1 MVEYVRLSAPALT
14 EVSARIFQAAGGSRA
29 EALEI
34 ASNLVAANLAGHD
47 SHGVFRI
54 PRYLDWLKR
63 GYLRFGQHISVITE
77 NTVMA
82 SLNGNDGFG
91 QVLGREAV
99 EFGLA
104 KAQPTG
110 LSLVALRHG
119 GHLGRIGAWAELAAE
134 AGYVSIHFVNVANSQ
149 LVAPYGGRERR
160 MSTAPVAIGIPNGK
174 DDHFILDF
182 STARSAEGKIL
193 VAYESGK
200 AVPEG
205 NLIDADGKFT
215 TDPLALYGKV
225 NEGAA
230 PNPRG
235 GSGALVAMGDHKGSG
250 LALACELL
258 AGVVTGSGTVGGGTQ
273 PWNGMLS
280 IYIDPKMID
289 RAQNFPAAVSG
300 YIDFVRS
307 CKPQASVEGVMV
319 PGDPERRCRKDR
331 LVNRIPLAADG
342 WNKII
347 QSAEA
352 LGVTRD
358 TIHEILD
365 AAAGDKKNG

>member
-14 EVSARIFQAAGGSRA
+14 EISARIFEAAGGEKK

-54 PRYLDWLKR
+54 PRYLDWVKR
-63 GYLRFGQHISVITE
+63 GYLRFGQHIGVLTE
-77 NTVMA
+77 NAVMA
-82 SLNGNDGFG
+82 SLDGNYGFG

-99 EFGLA
+99 ELGLA
-104 KAQPTG
+104 KAKANG
-110 LSLVALRHG
+110 LALVALRHG

-149 LVAPYGGRERR
+149 LVAPFGGRERR
-160 MSTAPVAIGIPNGK
+160 MSTAPVAIGIPNGS

-182 STARSAEGKIL
+182 STAKSAEGKIL
-193 VAYESGK
+193 VAYQSGK

-205 NLIDADGKFT
+205 NLIDADGRFS
-215 TDPLALYGKV
+215 TDPLALYGQV
-225 NEGAA
+225 GEGEA

-250 LALACELL
+250 LAIACELL
-258 AGVVTGSGTVGGGTQ
+258 AGVVTGSGIVGNGKQ

-280 IYIDPKMID
+280 IYIDAKMID
-289 RAQNFPAAVSG
+289 RDQNVPELVAG
-300 YIDFVRS
+300 YIEFVRS
-307 CKPQASVEGVMV
+307 CKPQAGVQDVMV
-319 PGDPERRCRKDR
+319 PGDPERRHRKER
-331 LVNRIPLAADG
+331 LAKGIPLAVDG
-342 WNKII
+342 WNNII
-347 QSAEA
+347 RSAEA
-352 LGVTRD
+352 LGIARN
-358 TIHEILD
+358 TIPEAL
-365 AAAGDKKNG
+365 A

>member
-1 MVEYVRLSAPALT
+1 MVEYVRLSASALT
-14 EVSARIFQAAGGSRA
+14 EVSARIFQAAGGARA

-54 PRYLDWLKR
+54 PRYLDWVKR

-134 AGYVSIHFVNVANSQ
+134 AGYVSIHFVNVANSS

-160 MSTAPVAIGIPNGK
+160 MSTAPVAIGIPNGA

-193 VAYESGK
+193 VAYKSGTP
-200 AVPEG
+200 VPEG
-205 NLIDADGKFT
+205 YLIDGNGKFT
-215 TDPLALYGKV
+215 ADPLALYGTV
-225 NEGAA
+225 PEGQA

-235 GSGALVAMGDHKGSG
+235 GPGALVAMGDHKGSG

-258 AGVVTGSGTVGGGTQ
+258 AGVVTGSGTAGGGTQ

-280 IYIDPKMID
+280 IYIDPKMLD
-289 RAQNFPAAVSG
+289 GGRNFPEMAGG

-307 CKPQASVEGVMV
+307 CKPQPGVSSVMV
-319 PGDPERRCRKDR
+319 PGDPERRQRKDR
-331 LVNRIPLAADG
+331 LANGIPLAVDG
-342 WNKII
+342 WNDIVR
-347 QSAEA
+347 SAEA
-352 LGVTRD
+352 HGVTRA
-358 TIHEILD
+358 TIDEILG

>member
-1 MVEYVRLSAPALT
+1 MVEYVRLSALALT
-14 EVSARIFQAAGGSRA
+14 EISARIFEAAGGEKK

-54 PRYLDWLKR
+54 PRYLDWVKR
-63 GYLRFGQHISVITE
+63 GYLRFGQHISVLTE
-77 NTVMA
+77 NAVMA
-82 SLNGNDGFG
+82 SLDGNYGFG

-104 KAQPTG
+104 KAKANG
-110 LSLVALRHG
+110 LALVALRHG

-149 LVAPYGGRERR
+149 LVAPFGGRERR
-160 MSTAPVAIGIPNGK
+160 MSTAPVAIGIPNGS

-182 STARSAEGKIL
+182 STAKSAEGKIL
-193 VAYESGK
+193 VAYQSGK

-205 NLIDADGKFT
+205 NLIDADGRFS
-215 TDPLALYGKV
+215 TDPLALYGQV
-225 NEGAA
+225 GDGEA

-250 LALACELL
+250 LAIACELL
-258 AGVVTGSGTVGGGTQ
+258 AGVVTGSGIVGGKQ

-280 IYIDPKMID
+280 IYIDAKMID
-289 RAQNFPAAVSG
+289 RDRNVPELVAG

-307 CKPQASVEGVMV
+307 CKPQAGVEDVMV
-319 PGDPERRCRKDR
+319 PGDPERRHRKER
-331 LVNRIPLAADG
+331 LANGIPLAVDG
-342 WNKII
+342 WNNII
-347 QSAEA
+347 RSAEA
-352 LGVTRD
+352 LGIERN
-358 TIHEILD
+358 TIPQAL
-365 AAAGDKKNG
+365 A